1 MVVRQER
8 SHGRYLH
15 KAKLLLTFSVFEA
28 SVRVEG
34 SVIHDQNFKSTAS
47 ISRAPRGKVNAA

>member
-8 SHGRYLH
+8 SHGKYLH
-15 KAKLLLTFSVFEA
+15 KAKLLLTFSGFEA

-34 SVIHDQNFKSTAS
+34 LVIHSHNFKSTTS